1 MGKLKQAGLLC
12 AGLLGGVL
20 ISLQFSAMAEKDV
33 RTTLPIEELR
43 TFAEVFNAIK
53 QGYVEPVEDKKLI
66 TNAISGMLTN
76 LDPHSTYLDEDAYKD
91 LQVGTQ
97 GEFGGLGIEVGMEDG
112 LVKVVSPIEDTP
124 ADRAGVKTVT

>member
-76 LDPHSTYLDEDAYKD
+76 LDPHSTYLDEDAFKD
-91 LQVGTQ
+91 L
-97 GEFGGLGIEVGMEDG
+97 
-112 LVKVVSPIEDTP
+112 
-124 ADRAGVKTVT
+124 